1 MPKYLSGR
9 AKRTPQNRLT
19 DDRYQY
25 LGLDQ
30 AEPNIG
36 DPPTATGTPNIPP
49 GQQYQLI
56 SVLSNPGE
64 RYWIPIG
71 GGIIPGSLSVFDE
84 GSLVGTLS
92 SITQMN
98 FVGIAITANAV
109 NLGVAATITVTPP
122 GDNGSVLF
130 KDNIFDPNANAGVG
144 TYRDDF
150 STSSDLVFNSTVG
163 ILTVGK
169 GLEVGDTGLKV
180 GVGGTFLTVSANTGL
195 VGIATTNPTRE
206 LDVNGN
212 IRLRKTIYDST
223 NDPGSQGN
231 LLAKGTTG
239 VEWISNNA
247 VQTGAGGT
255 IYDVQYHNTAGLV
268 DGAPNFV
275 FRSDTSRVGIGSTQ
289 PRVLLDV
296 LGISSF
302 RGGIF
307 INGLTVTGVSTFVNQ
322 IKADG
327 GIAANTARVEDLT
340 QTRVVFAGVSGE
352 LIDDSNFT
360 YTTATDTLNILN
372 LSGTG
377 QADIQTLKT
386 VGITTLMNI
395 KVDTNTITTN
405 SGALVLNAASGAVQS
420 NADIFLNSTTQSV
433 SKDTGSLTV
442 DGGVGIEKNLNVG
455 QNISVTGITTLASSG
470 GITTTGGDLYVG
482 RDLYIKR
489 NFVIDQVD
497 FNNLNVSGIATF
509 RGDVEFW
516 TNTGAAKSSYWSNTD
531 NSLNF
536 VSGTRAKFGSSGN
549 LQIYHNGY
557 TNESYIQQTGSSNF
571 FVNASKTLFLNSTN
585 GNSWFR
591 GIRSGAVE
599 LYYNSS
605 PTNRRLMT
613 SGIGVTVIGQID
625 ADDISLTNSLI
636 VGGNSNLK
644 GSVTLGDAISD
655 NVVFN
660 SKVNSN
666 ILPNSDSSFDLGSE
680 TLRWKEV
687 FADNLNGVNVNIDDL
702 YVTGIATFKNDVE
715 FWGNAGTAK
724 SVYWDKSADAL
735 KFNNDSLATFGNN
748 EALKIY
754 YGNSPYDPGGSIK
767 HSYIR
772 DSGDGDIVILS
783 NQVAIRN
790 ADETQDMARF
800 YEGDRVELRYANSL
814 KFETTTDGVKISG
827 GLQDK
832 DGNLGAAGQVLS
844 STGSELD
851 WIEMAPGTITTIDV
865 KQENYCNVDDTPLN
879 PITVTP
885 TSAGI
890 STVSIAETSNAY
902 GRKYVQDNDPTTTPG
917 GNYVVCDGDI
927 WYDTDGTNSS
937 GFMPSGSIIMYNG
950 DTAPSGWVLCDDSA
964 AAQAAGA
971 PDLRDRFIVSSGN
984 TYNRGDTGGS
994 ADAVVVDHKHTTSV
1008 DNHLLFDGNGSR
1020 TIAYGGAG
1028 GYPAEVFTMNN
1039 EGVSGTNKN
1048 LPPYYALTFIMKL

>member
-9 AKRTPQNRLT
+9 VRRTPQNRLT

-36 DPPTATGTPNIPP
+36 DPPTPSGTPNIPP
-49 GQQYQLI
+49 GQQYQLV

-64 RYWIPIG
+64 RYWVPIG

-84 GSLVGTLS
+84 GTLVGTLS

-109 NLGVAATITVTPP
+109 NLGVAATVTVTPP
-122 GDNGSVLF
+122 GNNGSVLF

-180 GVGGTFLTVSANTGL
+180 GVGGTFLTVAANTGL

-255 IYDVQYHNTAGLV
+255 IYDVQYHNTSGLV

-302 RGGIF
+302 RGGTF

-327 GIAANTARVEDLT
+327 GIVANTARVEDLT
-340 QTRVVFAGVSGE
+340 QNRVVFAGTSGE

-489 NFVIDQVD
+489 NLLIDQVD

-516 TNTGAAKSSYWSNTD
+516 TNTGAAKSSYWSSTD

-536 VSGTRAKFGSSGN
+536 VSGARAKFGSNGN

-557 TNESYIQQTGSSNF
+557 TNESYIQQIGVSSNF
-571 FVNASKTLFLNSTN
+571 FVNANKTLFLNSTN

-605 PTNRRLMT
+605 PTNKRLMT

-625 ADDISLTNSLI
+625 ADDISLTNSLT
-636 VGGNSNLK
+636 VNGSSNFKGN
-644 GSVTLGDAISD
+644 TILGDNVAD
-655 NVVFN
+655 NVIFN

-754 YGNSPYDPGGSIK
+754 YGNSPYDPGSIYR

-772 DSGDGDIVILS
+772 DAGTGDLVILS

-790 ADETQDMARF
+790 AAETEDMARF
-800 YEGDRVELRYANSL
+800 YEGDRVELRYANNL
-814 KFETTTDGVKISG
+814 KFETTINGVKISG

-832 DGNLGAAGQVLS
+832 DGDLGAPGQVLA
-844 STGSELD
+844 STGSEID
-851 WIEMAPGTITTIDV
+851 WVEMAPGTVTTIDV
-865 KQENYCNVDDTPLN
+865 KQENYCGVDDTPLN

-902 GRKYVQDNDPTTTPG
+902 GRKYVQDNDPTTTSG
-917 GNYVVCDGDI
+917 GSYVVCDGDI
-927 WYDTDGTNSS
+927 WYDTDGTNTS

-950 DTAPSGWVLCDDSA
+950 DTAPSGWTLCDGTN
-964 AAQAAGA
+964 GA
-971 PDLRDRFIVSSGN
+971 PDLRDRFIVASG
-984 TYNRGDTGGS
+984 TSYNRGDTGGS
-994 ADAVVVDHKHTTSV
+994 ADAVVVEHNHGTSIDGGHV
-1008 DNHLLFDGNGSR
+1008 IPGNGN
-1020 TIAYGGAG
+1020 TTYPYGGAG
-1028 GYPAEVFTMNN
+1028 TYAASIFTMNN
-1039 EGVSGTNKN
+1039 AGESGTNKN

>member
-9 AKRTPQNRLT
+9 VRRTPQNRLT

-36 DPPTATGTPNIPP
+36 DPPTPTGTPNIPP
-49 GQQYQLI
+49 GQQYQLV

-64 RYWIPIG
+64 RYWVPIG

-84 GSLVGTLS
+84 GTLVGTLS

-109 NLGVAATITVTPP
+109 NLGVAATVTVTPP
-122 GDNGSVLF
+122 GNNGSVLF

-180 GVGGTFLTVSANTGL
+180 GVGGTFLTVAANTGL

-255 IYDVQYHNTAGLV
+255 IYDVQYHNTSGLV

-302 RGGIF
+302 RGGTF

-327 GIAANTARVEDLT
+327 GIVANTARVEDLT
-340 QTRVVFAGVSGE
+340 QNRVVFAGTSGE

-516 TNTGAAKSSYWSNTD
+516 TNTGAAKSSYWSSTD

-536 VSGTRAKFGSSGN
+536 VSGSRAKFGSSGN

-557 TNESYIQQTGSSNF
+557 TNESYIQQIGVSSNF
-571 FVNASKTLFLNSTN
+571 FVNANKTLFLNSTN

-605 PTNRRLMT
+605 PTNKRLMT

-625 ADDISLTNSLI
+625 ADDISLTNSLT
-636 VGGNSNLK
+636 VNGSSNFKGN
-644 GSVTLGDAISD
+644 TILGDNVAD
-655 NVVFN
+655 NVIFN

-754 YGNSPYDPGGSIK
+754 YGNSPYDPGSIYR

-772 DSGDGDIVILS
+772 DAGTGDLVILS

-790 ADETQDMARF
+790 ADETEDMARF
-800 YEGDRVELRYANSL
+800 YEGDRVELRYANTL
-814 KFETTTDGVKISG
+814 RFETTVDGVKISG

-832 DGNLGAAGQVLS
+832 DGDLGAPGQVLA
-844 STGSELD
+844 STGSEID
-851 WIEMAPGTITTIDV
+851 WVEMAPGTVTTIDV
-865 KQENYCNVDDTPLN
+865 KQENYCGVDDTPLN

-927 WYDTDGTNSS
+927 WYDTDGTNTS

-950 DTAPSGWVLCDDSA
+950 DTAPSGWTLCDGTN
-964 AAQAAGA
+964 GA
-971 PDLRDRFIVSSGN
+971 PDLRDRFIVASG
-984 TYNRGDTGGS
+984 TSYNRGDTGGS
-994 ADAVVVDHKHTTSV
+994 ADAVVVEHNHGTSIDGGHV
-1008 DNHLLFDGNGSR
+1008 IPGNGN
-1020 TIAYGGAG
+1020 TTYPYGGAG
-1028 GYPAEVFTMNN
+1028 TYAATIFSMNN
-1039 EGVSGTNKN
+1039 AGESGTNKN

>member
-9 AKRTPQNRLT
+9 VRRTPQNRLT

-36 DPPTATGTPNIPP
+36 DPPTPTGTPNIPP
-49 GQQYQLI
+49 GQQYQVV

-64 RYWIPIG
+64 RYWVPIG

-84 GSLVGTLS
+84 GTLVGTLS

-109 NLGVAATITVTPP
+109 NLGVAATVTVTPP
-122 GDNGSVLF
+122 GNNGSVLF

-180 GVGGTFLTVSANTGL
+180 GVGGTFLTVAANTGL

-255 IYDVQYHNTAGLV
+255 IYDVQYHNTSGLV

-302 RGGIF
+302 RGGTF

-327 GIAANTARVEDLT
+327 GIVANTARVEDLT
-340 QTRVVFAGVSGE
+340 QNRVVFAGTSGE

-516 TNTGAAKSSYWSNTD
+516 TNTGAAKSSYWSSTD

-536 VSGTRAKFGSSGN
+536 VSGSRAKFGSNGN

-557 TNESYIQQTGSSNF
+557 TNESYIQQIGVSSNF
-571 FVNASKTLFLNSTN
+571 FVNANKTLFLNSTN

-599 LYYNSS
+599 VYYNSS
-605 PTNRRLMT
+605 PTNKRLMT

-625 ADDISLTNSLI
+625 ADDISLTNSLT
-636 VGGNSNLK
+636 VNGSSNFKGN
-644 GSVTLGDAISD
+644 TILGDNVAD
-655 NVVFN
+655 NVIFN

-754 YGNSPYDPGGSIK
+754 YGNSPYDPGSIYR

-772 DSGDGDIVILS
+772 DAGTGDLVILS

-790 ADETQDMARF
+790 ADETEDMARF
-800 YEGDRVELRYANSL
+800 YEGDRVELRYANTL
-814 KFETTTDGVKISG
+814 RFETTVDGVKISG

-832 DGNLGAAGQVLS
+832 DGDLGSPGQVLA

-851 WIEMAPGTITTIDV
+851 WVEMAPGTITTIDV
-865 KQENYCNVDDTPLN
+865 KQENYCGVDDTPLN

-927 WYDTDGTNSS
+927 WYDTDGTNTS

-950 DTAPSGWVLCDDSA
+950 DTAPSGWTLCDGTN
-964 AAQAAGA
+964 GA
-971 PDLRDRFIVSSGN
+971 PDLRDRFIVASG
-984 TYNRGDTGGS
+984 TSYNRGDTGGS
-994 ADAVVVDHKHTTSV
+994 PDAVLVEHNHGTSIDGGHV
-1008 DNHLLFDGNGSR
+1008 IPGNGG
-1020 TIAYGGAG
+1020 TTYPYGGAG
-1028 GYPAEVFTMNN
+1028 TYAATIFSMNN
-1039 EGVSGTNKN
+1039 AGESGTNKN

>member
-9 AKRTPQNRLT
+9 VKRTPQNRLT

-36 DPPTATGTPNIPP
+36 DPPTPTGTPNIPP
-49 GQQYQLI
+49 GQQYQVV

-64 RYWIPIG
+64 RYWVPIG

-84 GSLVGTLS
+84 GTLVGTLS

-109 NLGVAATITVTPP
+109 NLGVAATVTVTPP
-122 GDNGSVLF
+122 GNNGSVLF

-180 GVGGTFLTVSANTGL
+180 GVGGTFLTVAANTGL

-255 IYDVQYHNTAGLV
+255 IYDVQYHNTSGLV

-302 RGGIF
+302 RGGTF

-327 GIAANTARVEDLT
+327 GIVANTARVEDLT
-340 QTRVVFAGVSGE
+340 QNRVVFAGTSGE

-489 NFVIDQVD
+489 NLLIDQVD

-516 TNTGAAKSSYWSNTD
+516 TNTGAAKSSYWSSTD

-536 VSGTRAKFGSSGN
+536 VSGARAKFGSNGN

-557 TNESYIQQTGSSNF
+557 TNESYIQQIGVSSNF
-571 FVNASKTLFLNSTN
+571 FVNANKTLFLNSTN

-605 PTNRRLMT
+605 PTNKRLMT

-625 ADDISLTNSLI
+625 ADDISLTNSLT
-636 VGGNSNLK
+636 VNGSSNFKGN
-644 GSVTLGDAISD
+644 TILGDNVAD
-655 NVVFN
+655 NVIFN

-754 YGNSPYDPGGSIK
+754 YGNSPYDPGSIYR

-772 DSGDGDIVILS
+772 DAGTGDLVILS

-790 ADETQDMARF
+790 AAETEDMARF
-800 YEGDRVELRYANSL
+800 YEGDRVELRYANNL
-814 KFETTTDGVKISG
+814 KFETTINGVKISG

-832 DGNLGAAGQVLS
+832 DGDLGAPGQVLA
-844 STGSELD
+844 STGSEID
-851 WIEMAPGTITTIDV
+851 WVEMAPGTVTTIDV
-865 KQENYCNVDDTPLN
+865 KQENYCGVDDTPLN

-902 GRKYVQDNDPTTTPG
+902 GRKYVQDNDPTTTSG
-917 GNYVVCDGDI
+917 GSYVVCDGDI
-927 WYDTDGTNSS
+927 WYDTDGTNTS

-950 DTAPSGWVLCDDSA
+950 DTAPSGWTLCDGTN
-964 AAQAAGA
+964 GA
-971 PDLRDRFIVSSGN
+971 PDLRDRFIVASG
-984 TYNRGDTGGS
+984 TSYNRGDTGGS
-994 ADAVVVDHKHTTSV
+994 PDAVLVEHNHGTSIDGGHV
-1008 DNHLLFDGNGSR
+1008 IPGNGN
-1020 TIAYGGAG
+1020 TTYPYGGAG
-1028 GYPAEVFTMNN
+1028 TYAASIFTMNN
-1039 EGVSGTNKN
+1039 AGESGTNKN